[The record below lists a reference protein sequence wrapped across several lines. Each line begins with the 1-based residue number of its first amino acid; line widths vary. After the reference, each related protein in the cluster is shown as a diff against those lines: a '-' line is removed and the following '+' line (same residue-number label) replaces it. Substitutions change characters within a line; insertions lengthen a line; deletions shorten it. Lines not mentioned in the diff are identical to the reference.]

1 MLTVF
6 SWGYEGWGN
15 STAELV
21 RTTQARKLRRDM
33 RLEPMGAG

>member
-15 STAELV
+15 VTAELV
-21 RTTQARKLRRDM
+21 RAFDVV
-33 RLEPMGAG
+33 EAG